1 MRFIGLD
8 AGSVSVKY
16 VVLDEKGTK
25 LNSKYVRHKGHP
37 LKVAYEMLKSV
48 PPHPP
53 LAKGGITGGVDSSP
67 IHPLPGG
74 GEGGVDSS
82 PIHPFTHSPV
92 FSLSITGSAG
102 RLIASVLGIEP
113 VNELVAQA
121 YATRKLSPHV
131 RTIIELGGE
140 DSKLIMLGENG
151 VKEFSMNSVCA
162 AGTGSF
168 LDQQAERLRLT
179 IEEFSELSLKSKKPP
194 TIAGRCSVFAK
205 SDMIHLQ
212 QIATPMEDIVAGL
225 CFAVARNFKGSVL
238 RGRKI
243 ERPISFQGGVAANK
257 GMIRAFK
264 EVFELDELFVP
275 PDFNL
280 TGALGAVLKDLD
292 DNRINLFDIKR
303 LDDFIKSEKSLE
315 AGYAPLILKDDGFLE
330 RHLKDSEA
338 FPPLAGSPVAKRVK
352 SYESLPPQP
361 PLGKGGITEG
371 VDASHVTHSRI
382 PAYLGIDIGSI
393 STNLAVTDENGSLL
407 SKRYLMTAGQPI
419 EAVKQG
425 LKEIGEEVGDRVEIM
440 GVGTTGSG
448 RYMIAD
454 YVGADIVKNEIT
466 AQATAAAFIDKSVDT
481 IFEIGGQD
489 SKYISLRDGVIVDFE
504 MNKACAAG
512 TGSFLEEQAE
522 KLNISIKEEFAA
534 LAFSS
539 ENPCRLGERCTV
551 FMENSLM
558 SNLQRGADKNNLLAG
573 LAYSIVQN
581 YINRVVSGKPIG
593 ENIFFQGGV
602 AFNKSVVAAFEKY
615 LNKKITVPPN
625 HDVTGAIG
633 MALIARDYMKEQQP
647 EYRIQNTD
655 TPPVPPL
662 LRGGLEGVSPK
673 RRTSFKGFE
682 LSKRPYSVSSFEC
695 KGCPNVCEIN
705 RIKIEGE
712 EGYLFYGGRCEK
724 YDVKKNKTS
733 SEISGLFEFRDEMLW
748 KEHEKRSALSV
759 QRNESLPPHP
769 PLGKGGITEGV
780 NASPIHPFTDSPI
793 HPFTHSPVKTK
804 IGIPYIFYF
813 HEYLPFWTTLLWELG
828 FDVLASPKTNR
839 QIVSLGLESIL
850 SETCFPTKAAF
861 GHIKYLLNEGADSVL
876 IPSFINLNSAEE
888 ALENGFACPYT
899 QTIPYSARVA
909 FPDADIISPVVN
921 MNRGRAF
928 MLKEL
933 SKAFKPFGIKR
944 PRIKKALP
952 LAEEAQDKFQRA
964 IRDKGKEILGSIHQ
978 SSDSPINPFTHSPVI
993 VIVGRAYNSFDS
1005 GMNLEIP
1012 KKLAGL
1018 NVAAVPMDFLPLNE
1032 QAIDS
1037 EWPNMYW
1044 TAGQRILKAAKVIR
1058 ENPNLYPIYIGNFS
1072 CGPDSFILKYFKK
1085 ELQGKPFLHV
1095 EIDAHSADAGAIT
1108 RCEAFLDSIQSV
1120 NRSIGE
1126 SVNRSPIHP
1135 PTPSPI
1141 YPFTHSPLKKRTV
1154 YIPMMSDHAYALA
1167 ASFERSGVPA
1177 EVLPE
1182 SDKETIAIGR
1192 KYVSGRECYP
1202 CAVTTS
1208 DMLKK
1213 VFSPDFKPAESAFFM
1228 PSGSGPCRFGQYNVF
1243 HRMALDDLGY
1253 YNVPIF
1259 SPNQDVEFYRDLGIV
1274 GKDFALRTW
1283 QGIIAIELLT
1293 KCLHETRPY
1302 EKENGGADFIYRDY
1316 LGKIYSSLKGTN
1328 GKVEVLLKG
1337 MRRDFQNLSRAAP
1350 GQKDRK
1356 PMIGVIGEI
1365 FVRSSKFSNEALV
1378 RKIEA
1383 LGGEAWLAPVEEWI
1397 YYVNHTASQK
1407 ALLKKE
1413 WSDIMNTLL
1422 KTFFQKR
1429 IEHKY
1434 AGYFSGFLKTLK
1446 EPETK
1451 EIIKKAAPYLHS
1463 SFEGEAIL
1471 SIGKAVDL
1479 IERGASGIVNAMP
1492 FGCMPGTIVTALMQG
1507 LNRKHGIPF
1516 ISIPYDGSESPTT
1529 EIQLE
1534 AFMHQAREY
1543 KNRMQDS

>member
-16 VVLDEKGTK
+16 VVLDENGTK
-25 LNSKYVRHKGHP
+25 LNNRYVRHKGHP
-37 LKVAYEMLKSV
+37 LKVALELLREV
-48 PPHPP
+48 I
-53 LAKGGITGGVDSSP
+53 GGQA
-67 IHPLPGG
+67 
-74 GEGGVDSS
+74 
-82 PIHPFTHSPV
+82 HSPD

-121 YATRKLSPHV
+121 YATRKLSPHI

-179 IEEFSELSLKSKKPP
+179 IEEFSELSLKSKRPP
-194 TIAGRCSVFAK
+194 RIAGRCSVFAK

-225 CFAVARNFKGSVL
+225 CFAVARNFKGSIV

-243 ERPISFQGGVAANK
+243 DRPVSFHGGVAANK

-264 EVFELDELFVP
+264 EVFELDDLFVP

-280 TGALGAVLKDLD
+280 IGALGAALKDMD
-292 DNRINLFDIKR
+292 DNRINLFDIKK
-303 LDDFIKSEKSLE
+303 LDDFIKSEKSLD
-315 AGYAPLILKDDGFLE
+315 AGYTPLILKDDDFLE
-330 RHLKDSEA
+330 RHLKDSEG
-338 FPPLAGSPVAKRVK
+338 LRVMSCELK
-352 SYESLPPQP
+352 D
-361 PLGKGGITEG
+361 KGENSKFKALNSE
-371 VDASHVTHSRI
+371 VI
-382 PAYLGIDIGSI
+382 PAFLGIDIGSI
-393 STNLAVTDENGSLL
+393 STNLAVIDENCNLL

-425 LKEIGEEVGDRVEIM
+425 LKEIGEEVGGRVKII

-454 YVGADIVKNEIT
+454 YVGADIIKNEIT
-466 AQATAAAFIDKSVDT
+466 AQATAAAFIDRNVDT

-522 KLNISIKEEFAA
+522 KLSISVKDDFAS
-534 LAFSS
+534 LAFSA

-581 YINRVVSGKPIG
+581 YINRVVAGKPIG
-593 ENIFFQGGV
+593 KNIFFQGGV

-633 MALIARDYMKEQQP
+633 MALIAKEHMKKQKLEH
-647 EYRIQNTD
+647 RIQNTD
-655 TPPVPPL
+655 TP
-662 LRGGLEGVSPK
+662 LRGDLEGMRPK
-673 RRTSFKGFE
+673 HVTSFKGFE
-682 LSKRPYSVSSFEC
+682 LSKRQYNISSFEC

-712 EGYLFYGGRCEK
+712 DGHLFYGGRCEK
-724 YDVKKNKTS
+724 YDIRKKKTS
-733 SEISGLFEFRDEMLW
+733 SGIPDIFGFRDEMLW
-748 KEHEKRSALSV
+748 KEHNRRAEEQKKFKIQDSGYKIQDS
-759 QRNESLPPHP
+759 H
-769 PLGKGGITEGV
+769 
-780 NASPIHPFTDSPI
+780 ASCIMHHASR
-793 HPFTHSPVKTK
+793 TK

-828 FDVLASPKTNR
+828 FDVVVSPKTNR
-839 QIVSLGLESIL
+839 QTVSLGLESIL
-850 SETCFPTKAAF
+850 SETCFPVKVAY
-861 GHIKYLLNEGADSVL
+861 GHIKHLLNEGADALL
-876 IPSFINLNSAEE
+876 IPSFINLNTEE
-888 ALENGFACPYT
+888 ESLEKGFACPYT

-921 MNRGRAF
+921 LKRGSKF
-928 MLKEL
+928 MLNEI
-933 SKAFKPFGIKR
+933 SKAFKPFGIKSA
-944 PRIKKALP
+944 RIKEAL
-952 LAEEAQDKFQRA
+952 LIAEEAQNAFLISVQRKGAEVLSSINDKA
-964 IRDKGKEILGSIHQ
+964 
-978 SSDSPINPFTHSPVI
+978 I
-993 VIVGRAYNSFDS
+993 VIVGRSYNSFDS

-1012 KKLAGL
+1012 KKLADL
-1018 NVAAVPMDFLPLNE
+1018 NVLAIPMDFLPLNDH
-1032 QAIDS
+1032 AIDS
-1037 EWPNMYW
+1037 KWPNMYW
-1044 TAGQRILKAAKVIR
+1044 RAGQKILKAARVIR
-1058 ENPNLYPIYIGNFS
+1058 ENPNLFPLYIGNFS

-1085 ELQGKPFLHV
+1085 ELQGKPFLHI
-1095 EIDAHSADAGAIT
+1095 EIDEHSADAGAIT
-1108 RCEAFLDSIQSV
+1108 RCEAFLDSIKQSD
-1120 NRSIGE
+1120 E
-1126 SVNRSPIHP
+1126 SRVMSYELRVKK
-1135 PTPSPI
+1135 TPNSKLQTPN
-1141 YPFTHSPLKKRTV
+1141 LRKCTV
-1154 YIPMMSDHAYALA
+1154 YIPRMSDHAFALA
-1167 ASFERSGVPA
+1167 ASFERSGIPA

-1182 SDKETIAIGR
+1182 SDKETTYIGR
-1192 KYVSGRECYP
+1192 KYVSGKECYP
-1202 CAVTTS
+1202 CAVTTG

-1213 VFSPDFKPAESAFFM
+1213 VLSPDFSSTESAFFM

-1243 HRMALDDLGY
+1243 HRMVLDDLGY
-1253 YNVPIF
+1253 HNVPIF

-1274 GKDFALRTW
+1274 GKDFALRSW

-1302 EKENGGADFIYRDY
+1302 EKENGSADFVYREY

-1328 GKVEVLLKG
+1328 GKVEVLLKSI
-1337 MRRDFQNLSRAAP
+1337 RRDFQNLLPRCS
-1350 GQKDRK
+1350 GQENRK
-1356 PMIGVIGEI
+1356 PLIGIIGEI
-1365 FVRSSKFSNEALV
+1365 FVRSNKFSNEDIV
-1378 RKIEA
+1378 RKIETH
-1383 LGGEAWLAPVEEWI
+1383 GGEAWLAPVEEWI

-1429 IEHKY
+1429 VEHKY

-1446 EPETK
+1446 EPETR
-1451 EIIKKAAPYLHS
+1451 EIIKKASPYLHS

-1479 IERGASGIVNAMP
+1479 IERGAAGIVNAMP

-1507 LNRKHGIPF
+1507 LNKKYGIPF
-1516 ISIPYDGSESPTT
+1516 ISIPYDGTESPTT

-1534 AFMHQAREY
+1534 AFMHQAKENLR
-1543 KNRMQDS
+1543 RR